1 MITTTVT
8 ITPEIES
15 LATFAKKI
23 KFDVVN
29 GDMKE
34 LARLWYLQCIDD
46 YKFLSDND
54 NWFSIYKALQNRCG
68 LK

>member
-1 MITTTVT
+1 MTTIK

-15 LATFAKKI
+15 LVAFAKSI

-34 LARLWYLQCIDD
+34 LARLWYLQCIED
-46 YKFLSDND
+46 YRFLSDKD
-54 NWFSIYKALQNRCG
+54 NWFSIYNALQNRCN
-68 LK
+68 LR

>member
-1 MITTTVT
+1 MTQVT

-15 LATFAKKI
+15 LARFAKTI

-34 LARLWYLQCIDD
+34 LTRLWYVQCIED
-46 YKFLSDND
+46 YNFLTDKD
-54 NWFSIYKALQNRCG
+54 NWFSVYQALQNRCG